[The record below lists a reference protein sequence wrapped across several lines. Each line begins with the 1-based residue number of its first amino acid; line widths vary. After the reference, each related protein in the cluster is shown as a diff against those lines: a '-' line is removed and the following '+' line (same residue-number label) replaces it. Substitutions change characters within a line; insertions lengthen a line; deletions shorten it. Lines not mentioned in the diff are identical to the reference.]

1 MLMRVQFSE
10 TYSETTQ
17 SGYFSFL
24 HIGRNV
30 ILAHITVSIWPMLII
45 LPFNSALTTRI
56 EIYGPISVER
66 KETRKNSMS
75 GKKGT
80 LQKMETEMDKL
91 I

>member
-56 EIYGPISVER
+56 EIYGLHCGGEKGDEKKFNER
-66 KETRKNSMS
+66 EEGDAAEDGDRD
-75 GKKGT
+75 G
-80 LQKMETEMDKL
+80 
-91 I
+91 